1 MAENDGNQP
10 PEGDQGQQEPHD
22 VKRLRE
28 LAEEGA
34 QTKAELAQLRRER
47 AFERAGIDYESGPGA
62 LLFAHYDGENT
73 IDAIKAE
80 AEKFGVIKP
89 PETPGAGGEGGEG
102 AGGESGQQGNE
113 DLGTGQRDAL
123 ANGAPAD
130 ENQKPNPY
138 HVAEAAA
145 KAVREKGGSSD
156 AEAAAYLKVLAG
168 AAASGDPRV
177 IVQGPG

>member
-1 MAENDGNQP
+1 MAEDDGNQSQ
-10 PEGDQGQQEPHD
+10 GDQGQQEPHD

-28 LAEEGA
+28 LADEGA

-89 PETPGAGGEGGEG
+89 PEQNGGDQGGNEGAGGEGG
-102 AGGESGQQGNE
+102 QGSHE
-113 DLGTGQRDAL
+113 DLGTGERDAL
-123 ANGAPAD
+123 SQGAPAD

-138 HVAEAAA
+138 TLAEQAA
-145 KAVREKGGSSD
+145 KTVREKGGSSD
-156 AEAAAYLKVLAG
+156 AEAAAYLQVLAG
-168 AAASGDPRV
+168 AAMSGDPRV
-177 IVQGPG
+177 IVQGPS